1 MNYILDTHILLWT
14 RLEPSKLA
22 KPQRSILESS
32 TDRKFVSTLTIW
44 ELSLK
49 FSLGKLDLGGHTPE
63 EFMSTAY
70 KLGLQVIAPTPD
82 QFASFHQ
89 LPKNIAHKDPFDRML
104 IWQAIQSDMCLI
116 SSDVKLAA
124 YEVHGLTLV

>member
-14 RLEPSKLA
+14 RLEPRRLSKS
-22 KPQRSILESS
+22 QRSILESS
-32 TDRKFVSTLTIW
+32 ADLKFVSTVTIW

-63 EFMSTAY
+63 EFMSSANM
-70 KLGLQVIAPTPD
+70 LGLQILPPTPD
-82 QFASFHQ
+82 QFASFHR
-89 LPKNIAHKDPFDRML
+89 LPKSIAHKDPFDRIL

-116 SSDVKLAA
+116 SSDTKLAA
-124 YEVHGLTLV
+124 YEVHGLIVV

>member
-14 RLEPSKLA
+14 RLEPGRLS
-22 KPQRSILESS
+22 KPQRSVLESS
-32 TDRKFVSTLTIW
+32 ADLKFVSTVTIW

-63 EFMSTAY
+63 EFMSSAD
-70 KLGLQVIAPTPD
+70 KLGLQIIPPTSD
-82 QFASFHQ
+82 QFASFHR

-104 IWQAIQSDMCLI
+104 IWQAIQSDMCLL
-116 SSDVKLAA
+116 SSDTRLAA
-124 YEVHGLTLV
+124 YEVHGLTVV

>member
-14 RLEPSKLA
+14 RLEPNRLS

-32 TDRKFVSTLTIW
+32 IDRKFISTLTIW

-49 FSLGKLDLGGHTPE
+49 FSLGKLDLSGHTPE
-63 EFMSTAY
+63 EFMSSAY
-70 KLGLQVIAPTPD
+70 KLGLQVLAPTPD
-82 QFASFHQ
+82 QFASFHR

-104 IWQAIQSDMCLI
+104 IWQAMQSDMCLV
-116 SSDVKLAA
+116 SSDTKLAA
-124 YEVHGLTLV
+124 YEIHGLILI